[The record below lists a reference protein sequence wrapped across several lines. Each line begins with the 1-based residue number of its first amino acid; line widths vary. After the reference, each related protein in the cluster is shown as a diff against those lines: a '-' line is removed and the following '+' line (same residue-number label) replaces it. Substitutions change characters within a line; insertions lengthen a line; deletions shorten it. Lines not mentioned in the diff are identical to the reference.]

1 MKSYNNLVKKRR
13 ENILDFKDFC
23 EQNINL
29 EEEKR
34 FFKQGSHEKENLERQ
49 AKEKISEYANLS
61 QQELMA
67 ELIKQTN
74 QKKQDGS
81 LSQEKIEQMYQAIY
95 NILPPENRQNLDN
108 IFNKL
113 R

>member
-1 MKSYNNLVKKRR
+1 M
-13 ENILDFKDFC
+13 DFKDFC
-23 EQNINL
+23 EQEINQNV
-29 EEEKR
+29 K
-34 FFKQGSHEKENLERQ
+34 
-49 AKEKISEYANLS
+49 SEYYKTNSSNQENIKKTAQDSMNRYANFS
-61 QQELMA
+61 QQELME

-74 QKKQDGS
+74 EKKKDGS
-81 LSQEKIEQMYQAIY
+81 LSQEKIEQMYQTIY

>member
-1 MKSYNNLVKKRR
+1 M
-13 ENILDFKDFC
+13 DFKDFC
-23 EQNINL
+23 EQEIKQDAKCESCSNQENIKKKAQESMN
-29 EEEKR
+29 R
-34 FFKQGSHEKENLERQ
+34 YTNF
-49 AKEKISEYANLS
+49 S
-61 QQELMA
+61 QQELME

-74 QKKQDGS
+74 EKKKDGS

>member
-1 MKSYNNLVKKRR
+1 M
-13 ENILDFKDFC
+13 DFKDFC
-23 EQNINL
+23 EQEINQNVKGESYKTNSSSQENIKKTAQDSMN
-29 EEEKR
+29 R
-34 FFKQGSHEKENLERQ
+34 
-49 AKEKISEYANLS
+49 YANFS
-61 QQELMA
+61 QQELME

-74 QKKQDGS
+74 EKKKDGS
-81 LSQEKIEQMYQAIY
+81 LSQEKIEQMYQTIY

>member
-1 MKSYNNLVKKRR
+1 M
-13 ENILDFKDFC
+13 DFKDFC

-29 EEEKR
+29 EQEKQTAKTSSPNNENIK
-34 FFKQGSHEKENLERQ
+34 KQARESINKF
-49 AKEKISEYANLS
+49 ANYS
-61 QQELMA
+61 QQDLMQ

-74 QKKQDGS
+74 QKKLDGS
-81 LSQEKIEQMYQAIY
+81 LSQEKLEQMYQTIY

>member
-1 MKSYNNLVKKRR
+1 M
-13 ENILDFKDFC
+13 DFKDFC

-29 EEEKR
+29 EQEKQTAKSSSQNNENIK
-34 FFKQGSHEKENLERQ
+34 KQAQDSMNK
-49 AKEKISEYANLS
+49 YANFS
-61 QQELMA
+61 QQELMD
-67 ELIKQTN
+67 ELVRQTN

-81 LSQEKIEQMYQAIY
+81 LSQEKIEQMYQTIY

-113 R
+113 RW